1 MASVHGRP
9 VGAGAPNEKDGVAF
23 RDYAVLS
30 FIGRLPLATYISSLL
45 NLENFS

>member
-23 RDYAVLS
+23 RNYAVLS
-30 FIGRLPLATYISSLL
+30 FIGRSPPGHLYFISS
-45 NLENFS
+45 